1 MSDKDTIN
9 VAENIMAL
17 SVKDQPKRSRGRESA
32 IEDGR
37 LWAYRDCLVGLLET
51 TWAHVGDKLPRI
63 KKPAD
68 VYAALLVWEQKHR
81 DHLLYLTRALLR
93 PSGSP
98 ATIKSLNEKRRQ
110 MRELNVAAYDA
121 SKYFEKCCALVETAV
136 RALKAHYSDNERTLI
151 DEKLKERAIAAA
163 HAANAHLAL
172 QKQQEEMAEHI
183 KDCEAYF
190 ARSEFCR
197 FCRSKRYRLTPKN
210 TADALAGVPEIGWR
224 QSANRCKKEPCVGLG
239 GGSMQVFET
248 IRRIVQSCARKPD
261 LLRHAERWL
270 GAQRRTKSFGTSEL
284 QTNWYYLRLAIKA
297 ASLDASIR
305 YRDLPFAITRE
316 YEKRRYH
323 PSNPDVLFAEE
334 ERIVV

>member
-1 MSDKDTIN
+1 MSDDITDN
-9 VAENIMAL
+9 MAENVMAFL
-17 SVKDQPKRSRGRESA
+17 AEDDSKPRRGRRCA

-37 LWAYRDCLVGLLET
+37 LWAYRDSLVGLFET
-51 TWAHVGDKLPRI
+51 TWADVGDKIPKI

-68 VYAALLVWEQKHR
+68 VYEALRAWERNHR
-81 DHLLYLTRALLR
+81 DHLLYVTRALLR
-93 PSGSP
+93 SSGSP

-110 MRELNVAAYDA
+110 MGVLNVSAHSA
-121 SKYFEKCCALVETAV
+121 SEYLQKCCAFVDTAV
-136 RALKAHYSDNERTLI
+136 RALNAPCPENERAVI
-151 DEKLKERAIAAA
+151 DEKLKERAIVAA

-172 QKQQEEMAEHI
+172 RRQQEELAEHI

-210 TADALAGVPEIGWR
+210 AADALAGVPEIGWR
-224 QSANRCKKEPCVGLG
+224 QSAKRCKKEACVGSG
-239 GGSMQVFET
+239 GGSIQVFET

-261 LLRHAERWL
+261 LLRHSERWL
-270 GAQRRTKSFGTSEL
+270 RAQRRTKSFGTSEL

-297 ASLDASIR
+297 SLEASTRS
-305 YRDLPFAITRE
+305 RDLPFAITRE

>member
-1 MSDKDTIN
+1 MSDNETLN

-17 SVKDQPKRSRGRESA
+17 LADNDPKPRRRREST

-37 LWAYRDCLVGLLET
+37 LWQYRDCLVGLLET
-51 TWAHVGDKLPRI
+51 TWGHVGDKLPRI

-68 VYAALLVWEQKHR
+68 VYEALRVWEENHR
-81 DHLLYLTRALLR
+81 DHLLYVTRALLR
-93 PSGSP
+93 LSGSP
-98 ATIKSLNEKRRQ
+98 ATMKSLNQKRRQ
-110 MRELNVAAYDA
+110 MRDLNVSAHNASAYL
-121 SKYFEKCCALVETAV
+121 EKCCAFVDTAV
-136 RALKAHYSDNERTLI
+136 RALNAPCPETERALI
-151 DEKLKERAIAAA
+151 DEKLKERAIVAA

-172 QKQQEEMAEHI
+172 QKRQEDMVEHI

-197 FCRSKRYRLTPKN
+197 FCKSKRYRLTPKN
-210 TADALAGVPEIGWR
+210 TGDALAGVPEIGWR
-224 QSANRCKKEPCVGLG
+224 QSAKRCKKEPCVGLG

-270 GAQRRTKSFGTSEL
+270 RAQRRTKSFGTSEL

-297 ASLDASIR
+297 SLEASIR
-305 YRDLPFAITRE
+305 SRDLPFAITRE

-323 PSNPDVLFAEE
+323 PSNPDVVFAEE